1 MQQLSFHCSAAERD
15 NRIGTDKTATPRQ
28 RIQLVGST
36 LFFSFSLKQTHTAT
50 AAPTGSFW
58 ISKIYLSFEGEGAE
72 KGGGDHRPKW
82 EIFNP
87 PLPAVTPL
95 IRNQN
100 PNINKRERERERERE
115 RIKLCIKRR
124 RLQHPQAARD
134 QTETRGKAPNYKSR
148 PPSCNIYRSEPQRP
162 PTTGRQ
168 THREH
173 RSVSR
178 TLETDK
184 ISEDHPPPLPPP
196 DVRGKPPTSLPTPA
210 ISRKTP

>member
-36 LFFSFSLKQTHTAT
+36 LFFSFSLKHTHTHTAT

-115 RIKLCIKRR
+115 KGSNYVLREGDYSTPKRLEIRPKRGAKHRIIKAGHRPATFTDQS
-124 RLQHPQAARD
+124 LNDPQPPGDRH
-134 QTETRGKAPNYKSR
+134 TE
-148 PPSCNIYRSEPQRP
+148 NI
-162 PTTGRQ
+162 G
-168 THREH
+168 
-173 RSVSR
+173 
-178 TLETDK
+178 
-184 ISEDHPPPLPPP
+184 
-196 DVRGKPPTSLPTPA
+196 A
-210 ISRKTP
+210 